1 MLPLF
6 LANVKMLVRNRAAL
20 FWAMVF
26 PVMFIVVFG
35 LFDMESMG
43 SAKVAVVDRASTPL
57 SQQLVEGLK
66 KVDFLKIDQRF
77 ADEAAARQALQDG
90 DIDFVLIVPEALR
103 GVAPGVAFG
112 QSGAELTLLY
122 AEANIRQNQV
132 VEGILRQ
139 FVNEVNLQVAGGT
152 RSLSLKGQGLSAR
165 RIGYFDF
172 LVPGIMGMGIMT
184 FSIIFIASGITQYR
198 QQKILKRMLA
208 TPLKVYKFFV
218 AQVLAHLL
226 LSLVQSAIILAVALL
241 FFHGHIYGSY
251 LWLFV
256 LVLVGNIVFLN
267 IGFIVAGLAK
277 SVNAANGLANVIAMP
292 MMFFSGT
299 FFSTET
305 LPPVMR
311 NVVEYLPLTPLLD
324 AMRKVALDAE
334 PLWGP
339 GRELALLGGWVVVTS
354 VLAVRL
360 FKFE

>member
-6 LANVKMLVRNRAAL
+6 LANVKMLVRNREAL

-26 PVMFIVVFG
+26 PLIFIVAFG

-43 SAKVAVVDRASTPL
+43 SAKVAVLDRAGTPL

-66 KVDFLKIDQRF
+66 KVDFLKIDQRV

-103 GVAPGVAFG
+103 GVAPGVALG
-112 QSGAELTLLY
+112 QSGVELTLLY
-122 AEANIRQNQV
+122 AEANVRQNQV

-139 FVNEVNLQVAGGT
+139 FVNEVNLQLAGGT
-152 RSLSLKGQGLSAR
+152 RSLSLKGQGLYAR

-172 LVPGIMGMGIMT
+172 LVPGILGMGVMV
-184 FSIIFIASGITQYR
+184 FSITFLAASIAQYR

-226 LSLVQSAIILAVALL
+226 LALAQAVIILGVAVLL
-241 FFHGHIYGSY
+241 FGAHIYGSY
-251 LWLFV
+251 LWL
-256 LVLVGNIVFLN
+256 LVLVVLANIIFLN
-267 IGFIVAGLAK
+267 IGFIVAGASK
-277 SVNAANGLANVIAMP
+277 TVNAANGLANVIAMP

-299 FFSTET
+299 FFPPESM
-305 LPPVMR
+305 PPVMR

-324 AMRKVALDAE
+324 AMRRVALDAD
-334 PLWGP
+334 PIWAA